1 MCVCSVGPL
10 CLTLCDPVDYSPPDS
25 SVHGVFQARILEWL
39 PFPTLGYLPNLGI
52 KPMSSVSPTLS
63 GRFSTTVPPGKPVAS
78 SCLVYSDLLLCSLVV
93 HHGSDHLDGGSKIVS
108 ILVGKGQLVCI

>member
-1 MCVCSVGPL
+1 M
-10 CLTLCDPVDYSPPDS
+10 
-25 SVHGVFQARILEWL
+25 
-39 PFPTLGYLPNLGI
+39 PFPTLGDLPDPGI
-52 KPMSSVSPTLS
+52 ELASLAFPALVGGFFTA
-63 GRFSTTVPPGKPVAS
+63 VPPGKPVAS